1 MKKYLVFFLCI
12 PFFAMA
18 TQAIV
23 IDHNTLP
30 EFGKEGAKLK
40 GLATPSLGAKQYE
53 VWHSTLAPGGRTP
66 IHTHETEEVFIY
78 LKGKG
83 KVVMDGVET
92 YFEAPC
98 TVICPANIEHQF
110 FNVGDEPSDHIVILG
125 IDSTIVD
132 QDEIVM
138 HLPWRK

>member
-1 MKKYLVFFLCI
+1 MKKSLLFFLCI

-18 TQAIV
+18 THAIV
-23 IDHNTLP
+23 IDHNVLP
-30 EFGKEGAKLK
+30 EFGKGGAKLK

-53 VWHSTLAPGGRTP
+53 VWHSTLAPGGCTP

-83 KVVMDGVET
+83 KVVMNGEET

-132 QDEIVM
+132 QDQMVM